1 MKLTFGIQLESGFAC
16 FSLVGNLILPGPL
29 PAPRRLSLWQRIKR
43 EAQDTW
49 ADLRQGVQEAWAICE
64 IAAAALAFGLSQQRG
79 QA

>member
-16 FSLVGNLILPGPL
+16 FSLVGNLTLPSSS
-29 PAPRRLSLWQRIKR
+29 PAPRRPSLWQRIRR

-49 ADLRQGVQEAWAICE
+49 ADLRQGVQEAWTICE
-64 IAAAALAFGLSQQRG
+64 IVASALAFGLSQQRG